1 LLLSWCAGAGCSMA
15 SSDEDHCKSRRS
27 GVEDQGWSST
37 SRVLGARTIER
48 LGDAMCD
55 LYHAQ
60 EDEECGFL
68 GLTSKPRLMVC

>member
-1 LLLSWCAGAGCSMA
+1 MA